1 MSAFHPDCGS
11 LGNFMMSKSVLDFLP
26 KYLDEI
32 INGIMAI
39 DADDVERIADLAI
52 EAVIKRAGKIIV
64 VGNGGSAAIAG
75 HVAVDLTKA
84 AGMRAINFNDAA
96 LLTCFGNDYGYE
108 YWVEEAINAYADP
121 EDLIILISSSGR
133 SENMI
138 NAAQRADELG
148 INVVT
153 LTGFDEAN
161 PLRAFGKVGLWCD
174 SSHYNVVEN
183 AHQIWLLA
191 VVDYLI
197 HLKAQ

>member
-1 MSAFHPDCGS
+1 MGK
-11 LGNFMMSKSVLDFLP
+11 MMSKSVSDFLP
-26 KYLDEI
+26 KYLDKMI
-32 INGIMAI
+32 KCISAI
-39 DADDVERIADLAI
+39 DTDDVQRIADLVTA
-52 EAVIKRAGKIIV
+52 AVRERGGKVII

-75 HVAVDLTKA
+75 HVAVDFTKA

-108 YWVEEAINAYADP
+108 HWVEEAINAYADP

-138 NAAQRADELG
+138 NAARRADELG
-148 INVVT
+148 IDVVT
-153 LTGFDEAN
+153 FTGFDEAN
-161 PLRAFGKVGLWCD
+161 PLRAFGKVSLWCN

-183 AHQIWLLA
+183 SHQIWLLA

-197 HLKAQ
+197 HLKVQ